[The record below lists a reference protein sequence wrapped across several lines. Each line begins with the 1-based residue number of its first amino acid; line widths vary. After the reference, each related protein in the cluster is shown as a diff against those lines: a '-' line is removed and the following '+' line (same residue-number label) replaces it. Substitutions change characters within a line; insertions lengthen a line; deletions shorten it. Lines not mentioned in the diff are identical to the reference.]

1 MPTHRSCNSKKSD
14 TEFTEHNLRYYLE
27 LWARKVPRVKE
38 ELERLQRQSRNESLL
53 IELVNR
59 VENGDLTISELV
71 TFLEQNTQKPHKQS
85 TEPIVVAFG
94 LLIED
99 IDWTAMPGSVS
110 FGYAHLCDWLGKQ
123 LMHQIR
129 RQIPCLS
136 VMVEDSRNDESFGIR
151 IAFWNFDV
159 SHLERLSISPWQVL
173 EVSYYSEI
181 YSDSWDGLFPETAI
195 STYHTDS

>member
-1 MPTHRSCNSKKSD
+1 
-14 TEFTEHNLRYYLE
+14 LRYYLE

-136 VMVEDSRNDESFGIR
+136 VMVEDSRNGESFGIR